1 MRPNTL
7 ELLATP
13 LLGAMVEMRALSLDD
28 RTINMGPAMEKEC
41 DPDLVPAAPAQQTD
55 RRSVNGI
62 PILGTPHAAAVQAFK
77 ETIAAGG
84 SPKAALDNA
93 KRCSPTRL
101 VYAPHQGAKEQARRK
116 RRMEQQQEV
125 AAL

>member
-1 MRPNTL
+1 MRRLMP
-7 ELLATP
+7 LATP
-13 LLGAMVEMRALSLDD
+13 LLGAVVEVRASSSDD
-28 RTINMGPAMEKEC
+28 VLVLELAEKQA
-41 DPDLVPAAPAQQTD
+41 LVLAPAASVLQND
-55 RRSVNGI
+55 RRVVNGI

-116 RRMEQQQEV
+116 RRMEQQQQA